1 MVIRVAEIF
10 VALALVLGPL
20 SGNVCA
26 HGDFHTLITEAN
38 KLIDSMPNDPEGW
51 LKRGELYRLHQQWE
65 AAAADYEKA
74 ASLGAKQT
82 ALDLSWGRFWLDTNW
97 PLSTRTAMDRLLAAS
112 PNHVEGHLLR
122 GRALTRLGQHL
133 DAAADFTKAIGATQ
147 EPGPD
152 LFIERAQ
159 ILAAGGPQESAAA
172 LATLDEGIKKLGPL
186 VTLQLTAID
195 LELKRKN
202 FDAALARL
210 DGVAAKSPRKETWLV
225 RRGEVL
231 LQANRPDEAR
241 KAYRDALAS
250 MQTLPPARRNVPAMV
265 DLEKRIQKELQFLDG
280 PGPVKP

>member
-1 MVIRVAEIF
+1 MF
-10 VALALVLGPL
+10 LALALALALAWGALAPDVR
-20 SGNVCA
+20 A
-26 HGDFHTLITEAN
+26 HGDFHSLITGAN
-38 KLIDSMPNDPEGW
+38 KLIDSQPNDPEGW
-51 LKRGELYRLHQQWE
+51 LRRGELYRLHQQWD
-65 AAAADYEKA
+65 AASADFEKA
-74 ASLGAKQT
+74 ASLGAKQV
-82 ALDLSWGRFWLDTNW
+82 ALDLAWGRYWLDTNW
-97 PLSTRTAMDRLLAAS
+97 PLSARTAMDRLLTAS

-133 DAAADFTKAIGATQ
+133 EAAADFTKAIASTA

-172 LATLDEGIKKLGPL
+172 LATLDEGIRKLGPL

-202 FDAALARL
+202 FDGALERL

-231 LQANRPDEAR
+231 LQANRPDEAL

-250 MQTLPPARRNVPAMV
+250 LQTLPAARRNVPAMA
-265 DLEKRIQKELQFLDG
+265 DLENRIRHELNFLEG

>member
-1 MVIRVAEIF
+1 MIQAGQIF
-10 VALALVLGPL
+10 LAVALLLSALP
-20 SGNVCA
+20 GNVRA

-38 KLIDSMPNDPEGW
+38 KLIDSLPNDPEGW
-51 LKRGELYRLHQQWE
+51 IKRGELYRLHQQWE
-65 AAAADYEKA
+65 AAAADFEKA
-74 ASLGAKQT
+74 ATLGAKQA

-112 PNHVEGHLLR
+112 PNHVEGRLLR
-122 GRALTRLGQHL
+122 GRALNRLGQHL
-133 DAAADFTKAIGATQ
+133 DAAADFTKAIASTA

-202 FDAALARL
+202 YDAALERL

-231 LQANRPDEAR
+231 MQANRPDEAL

-250 MQTLPPARRNVPAMV
+250 LQTLPAARRNVPAMAE
-265 DLEKRIQKELQFLDG
+265 LEKRIRQELKFLEG

>member
-1 MVIRVAEIF
+1 MIRVGQIF
-10 VALALVLGPL
+10 LLLALALGALPV
-20 SGNVCA
+20 NMRA

-38 KLIDSMPNDPEGW
+38 KLIDSLPNDPEGW
-51 LKRGELYRLHQQWE
+51 LRRGELYRLHQQWE
-65 AAAADYEKA
+65 AAAADFEKA
-74 ASLGAKQT
+74 ASMGAKQA

-133 DAAADFTKAIGATQ
+133 EAAADFTRAIAATQ

-202 FDAALARL
+202 FDAALERL
-210 DGVAAKSPRKETWLV
+210 DGVAVKSPRKETWLV

-231 LQANRPDEAR
+231 MQANRPDEAR

-265 DLEKRIQKELQFLDG
+265 DLEKRIRQELQFLDG